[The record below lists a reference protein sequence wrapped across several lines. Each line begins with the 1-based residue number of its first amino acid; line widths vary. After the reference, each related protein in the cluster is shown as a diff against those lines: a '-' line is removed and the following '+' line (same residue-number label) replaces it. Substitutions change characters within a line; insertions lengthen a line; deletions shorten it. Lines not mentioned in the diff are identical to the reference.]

1 MWRAFYNT
9 LKVKELR
16 NRLLFTALII
26 VIVRVASTIPCPGV
40 DMRALDAFFETLR
53 SQNKDGSGGL
63 MAMIDLFSGGALA
76 HFALG
81 ALGIMPYITA
91 SIIMQLLVPVLP
103 QLEKMQREGESGRQ
117 KISQYTRYLTILVCL
132 IQGAMVALAMIHPEK
147 IGLGTPAAPLYIGNV
162 RVFVVMTMLVLTA
175 TTMVFTWL
183 GEQITERGIG
193 NGVSLI
199 ITINI
204 VSRLPQAIAELINM
218 TKSGIAGTGSFRPV
232 HLLLMLIIFCGV
244 TAATILLSQGYR
256 RVPIQMVR
264 KTVGKQMMGGS
275 TYMPLK
281 VNFANV
287 MPIIF
292 AGAILM
298 LPEYLFQYL
307 ATRYMG
313 TRAGGVWMSLATAF
327 RQDRAGYIISYGVLI
342 LVFSFFWVANQFNPL
357 QIADNLKKE
366 GAYIPGISPGQPT
379 ADFLDSAMTRVTAGG
394 AVFLLALALFPMFL
408 YNQFRIP
415 FIVAQFFGGTS
426 LMIMVGVVLETMS
439 QLESH
444 LTMRHYEGFLKSGRL
459 RSRSGN

>member
-1 MWRAFYNT
+1 MWRAFLNI

-16 NRLLFTALII
+16 SRLLFTALII
-26 VIVRVASTIPCPGV
+26 VLVRVASNIPCPGINPA
-40 DMRALDAFFETLR
+40 ALERFIRDVTQ
-53 SQNKDGSGGL
+53 SSGSEGGFVQL
-63 MAMIDLFSGGALA
+63 IDLFSGGALA

-91 SIIMQLLVPVLP
+91 SIILQLLVPVIP

-117 KISQYTRYLTILVCL
+117 KITQYTRYLTILVCVV
-132 IQGAMVALAMIHPEK
+132 QGIMVALAMVN
-147 IGLGTPAAPLYIGNV
+147 PAKLHLPQPVEPLYMGSPA
-162 RVFVVMTMLVLTA
+162 VFVPVTVLVITC

-204 VSRLPQAIAELINM
+204 VSRLPHSVIELVQMAIKG
-218 TKSGIAGTGSFRPV
+218 TTPDGSTFKSV
-232 HLLLMLIIFCGV
+232 QLLLLLVMFCVV

-292 AGAILM
+292 AGAIMM
-298 LPEYLFQYL
+298 LPSFIFNTMAAKSGGFWMTL
-307 ATRYMG
+307 AT
-313 TRAGGVWMSLATAF
+313 F
-327 RQDRAGYIISYGVLI
+327 FQQDGLGYTVTYGLLI
-342 LVFSFFWVANQFNPL
+342 VIFSFFWVANQFNPL

-394 AVFLLALALFPMFL
+394 ALFLLVLAIFPMFL
-408 YNQFRIP
+408 YRNFSIP
-415 FIVAQFFGGTS
+415 FMVAQFFGGTS
-426 LMIMVGVVLETMS
+426 LLIMVGVVLDTMS

-459 RSRSGN
+459 RSRGGN

>member
-1 MWRAFYNT
+1 MWRAFLNI

-16 NRLLFTALII
+16 SRLLFTALII
-26 VIVRVASTIPCPGV
+26 VLVRVASNIPCPGINPA
-40 DMRALDAFFETLR
+40 ALERFIQDVTQ
-53 SQNKDGSGGL
+53 SSGSEGGL
-63 MAMIDLFSGGALA
+63 VQLIDLFSGGALA

-91 SIIMQLLVPVLP
+91 SIILQLLVPVIP

-117 KISQYTRYLTILVCL
+117 KITQYTRYLTILVCVV
-132 IQGAMVALAMIHPEK
+132 QGIMVALAMVN
-147 IGLGTPAAPLYIGNV
+147 PAKLHLPQPVEPLYMGSPA
-162 RVFVVMTMLVLTA
+162 VFVPVTVLVITC

-204 VSRLPQAIAELINM
+204 VSRLPHSVIELVQMAIKG
-218 TKSGIAGTGSFRPV
+218 TTPDGSTFKSV
-232 HLLLMLIIFCGV
+232 QLLLLLVMFCVV

-292 AGAILM
+292 AGAIMM
-298 LPEYLFQYL
+298 LPSFIFNTMAAKSGGFWMTL
-307 ATRYMG
+307 AT
-313 TRAGGVWMSLATAF
+313 F
-327 RQDRAGYIISYGVLI
+327 FQQDGLGYTVTYGLLI
-342 LVFSFFWVANQFNPL
+342 VIFSFFWVANQFNPL

-394 AVFLLALALFPMFL
+394 ALFLLVLAIFPMFL
-408 YNQFRIP
+408 YRNFSIP
-415 FIVAQFFGGTS
+415 FMVAQFFGGTS
-426 LMIMVGVVLETMS
+426 LLIMVGVVLDTMS

-459 RSRSGN
+459 RSRGGN

>member
-1 MWRAFYNT
+1 
-9 LKVKELR
+9 
-16 NRLLFTALII
+16 
-26 VIVRVASTIPCPGV
+26 
-40 DMRALDAFFETLR
+40 
-53 SQNKDGSGGL
+53 
-63 MAMIDLFSGGALA
+63 
-76 HFALG
+76 
-81 ALGIMPYITA
+81 
-91 SIIMQLLVPVLP
+91 
-103 QLEKMQREGESGRQ
+103 MQREGESGRQ
-117 KISQYTRYLTILVCL
+117 KITQYTRYLTILVCVV
-132 IQGAMVALAMIHPEK
+132 QGIMVALAMVN
-147 IGLGTPAAPLYIGNV
+147 PAKLHLPQPVEPLYMGSPA
-162 RVFVVMTMLVLTA
+162 VFVPVTVLVITC

-204 VSRLPQAIAELINM
+204 VSRLPHSVIELVQMAIKG
-218 TKSGIAGTGSFRPV
+218 TTPDGSTFKSV
-232 HLLLMLIIFCGV
+232 QLLLLLVMFCVV

-292 AGAILM
+292 AGAIMM
-298 LPEYLFQYL
+298 LPSFIFNTMAAKSGGFWMTLETFFQ
-307 ATRYMG
+307 
-313 TRAGGVWMSLATAF
+313 
-327 RQDRAGYIISYGVLI
+327 QDGLGYTVTYGLLI
-342 LVFSFFWVANQFNPL
+342 VIFSFFWVANQFNPL

-394 AVFLLALALFPMFL
+394 ALFLLVLAIFPMFL
-408 YNQFRIP
+408 YRNFSIP
-415 FIVAQFFGGTS
+415 FMVAQFFGGTS
-426 LMIMVGVVLETMS
+426 LLIMVGVVLDTMS

-459 RSRSGN
+459 RSRGGN

>member
-1 MWRAFYNT
+1 MWRAFVNI
-9 LKVKELR
+9 LRVKELR

-26 VIVRVASTIPCPGV
+26 VLVRVASNIPCPGINPA
-40 DMRALDAFFETLR
+40 ALERFIRDVTQ
-53 SQNKDGSGGL
+53 SSGSEGGFVQL
-63 MAMIDLFSGGALA
+63 IDLFSGGALA

-91 SIIMQLLVPVLP
+91 SIILQLLVPVIP

-117 KISQYTRYLTILVCL
+117 KITQYTRYLTILVCVV
-132 IQGAMVALAMIHPEK
+132 QGFMVALAMVN
-147 IGLGTPAAPLYIGNV
+147 PAKLHLPQPAEPLYMGSAA
-162 RVFVVMTMLVLTA
+162 VFVPVTVLVITC

-204 VSRLPQAIAELINM
+204 VSRLPHSVIELVQMAIKG
-218 TKSGIAGTGSFRPV
+218 TTPDGSTFKSV
-232 HLLLMLIIFCGV
+232 QLLLLLVMFCVV

-292 AGAILM
+292 AGAIMM
-298 LPEYLFQYL
+298 LPTFIFNTMAAKSGGFWMTLATLFQ
-307 ATRYMG
+307 
-313 TRAGGVWMSLATAF
+313 
-327 RQDRAGYIISYGVLI
+327 QDSIGYTVTYGLLI
-342 LVFSFFWVANQFNPL
+342 VIFSFFWVANQFNPL

-394 AVFLLALALFPMFL
+394 ALFLLILAIFPMFL
-408 YNQFRIP
+408 YRNFSIP
-415 FIVAQFFGGTS
+415 FMVAQFFGGTS
-426 LMIMVGVVLETMS
+426 LLIMVGVTLDTMS

-444 LTMRHYEGFLKSGRL
+444 LTMRNYEGFLRKGRL
-459 RSRSGN
+459 HGRSGF

>member
-1 MWRAFYNT
+1 MWRAFINI

-16 NRLLFTALII
+16 SRLLFTALII
-26 VIVRVASTIPCPGV
+26 VLVRVASNIPCPGINPA
-40 DMRALDAFFETLR
+40 ALERFI
-53 SQNKDGSGGL
+53 KDVTQSSGSEGGFVQL
-63 MAMIDLFSGGALA
+63 IDLFSGGALA

-91 SIIMQLLVPVLP
+91 SIILQLLVPVIP

-117 KISQYTRYLTILVCL
+117 KITQYTRYLTIVVCVV
-132 IQGAMVALAMIHPEK
+132 QGIMVALAMVN
-147 IGLGTPAAPLYIGNV
+147 PAKLHLPQPAEPLYMGSAA
-162 RVFVVMTMLVLTA
+162 VFVPVTVLVITC

-204 VSRLPQAIAELINM
+204 VSRLPHSVIELVQMAIKGTTPDGN
-218 TKSGIAGTGSFRPV
+218 TFKSV
-232 HLLLMLIIFCGV
+232 QLLLLLAMFCIV

-292 AGAILM
+292 AGAIMM
-298 LPEYLFQYL
+298 LPSFIFNTMAAKSGGFWMTL
-307 ATRYMG
+307 AT
-313 TRAGGVWMSLATAF
+313 F
-327 RQDRAGYIISYGVLI
+327 FQQDGIGYTVTYGLLI
-342 LVFSFFWVANQFNPL
+342 VIFSFFWVANQFNPL

-394 AVFLLALALFPMFL
+394 ALFLLVLAIFPMFL
-408 YNQFRIP
+408 YRNFSIP
-415 FIVAQFFGGTS
+415 FMVAQFFGGTS
-426 LMIMVGVVLETMS
+426 LLIMVGVVLDTMS

-459 RSRSGN
+459 RSRGGN

>member
-1 MWRAFYNT
+1 MWRAFVNI

-26 VIVRVASTIPCPGV
+26 VLVRVASNIPCPGINPA
-40 DMRALDAFFETLR
+40 ALERFIRDVTQ
-53 SQNKDGSGGL
+53 SSGSEGGFVQL
-63 MAMIDLFSGGALA
+63 IDLFSGGALA

-91 SIIMQLLVPVLP
+91 SIILQLLVPVIP
-103 QLEKMQREGESGRQ
+103 QLERMQREGESGRQ
-117 KISQYTRYLTILVCL
+117 KITQYTRYLTILVC
-132 IQGAMVALAMIHPEK
+132 IVQGVMVALAMVNPAKIHLPQPVE
-147 IGLGTPAAPLYIGNV
+147 PLYLGSAS
-162 RVFVVMTMLVLTA
+162 VFVPVTVLVITC

-204 VSRLPQAIAELINM
+204 VSRLPHSVIELVQMAIKG
-218 TKSGIAGTGSFRPV
+218 TTPDGSTFKSV
-232 HLLLMLIIFCGV
+232 QLLLLLVMFCVV
-244 TAATILLSQGYR
+244 TAATIMLSQGYR

-292 AGAILM
+292 AGAIMM
-298 LPEYLFQYL
+298 LPSFIFNTMAAKSGGFWMTL
-307 ATRYMG
+307 AT
-313 TRAGGVWMSLATAF
+313 F
-327 RQDRAGYIISYGVLI
+327 FQQDGLGYTVTYGLLI
-342 LVFSFFWVANQFNPL
+342 VIFSFFWVANQFNPL

-394 AVFLLALALFPMFL
+394 ALFLLVLAIFPMFL
-408 YNQFRIP
+408 YRNFSIP
-415 FIVAQFFGGTS
+415 FMVAQFFGGTS
-426 LMIMVGVVLETMS
+426 LLIMVGVVLDTMS

-459 RSRSGN
+459 RSRGGN

>member
-1 MWRAFYNT
+1 MWRAFLNV

-16 NRLLFTALII
+16 TRLMFTALII
-26 VIVRVASTIPCPGV
+26 VLVRFSSNIPCPGV
-40 DMRALDAFFETLR
+40 DPAALAKFIKEISASNATAE
-53 SQNKDGSGGL
+53 GL

-76 HFALG
+76 QFALG

-103 QLEKMQREGESGRQ
+103 ALEKMQREGESGRQ
-117 KISQYTRYLTILVCL
+117 KITQYTRYLTILVCV
-132 IQGAMVALAMIHPEK
+132 IQGAMVAAAMIHPSK
-147 IGLGTPAAPLYIGNV
+147 LGLPEPSSPLFVGSSA
-162 RVFVVMTMLVLTA
+162 VFIPVTVLVLTC
-175 TTMVFTWL
+175 TTMVYMWL
-183 GEQITERGIG
+183 GEQVTERGIG

-199 ITINI
+199 ITIGI
-204 VSRLPQAIAELINM
+204 VSRLPQSIIELVDM
-218 TKSGIAGTGSFRPV
+218 ARKGVTPDGTNFRSV
-232 HLLLMLIIFCGV
+232 QLLMLFVIFCIV

-256 RVPIQMVR
+256 RVPIQMIR

-292 AGAILM
+292 AGAIM
-298 LPEYLFQYL
+298 MIPGFIFQTL
-307 ATRYMG
+307 ANRPD
-313 TRAGGVWMSLATAF
+313 ASSVWMNLLYFF
-327 RQDRAGYIISYGVLI
+327 RQDGPGYISTYALLI
-342 LVFSFFWVANQFNPL
+342 IIFCFFWVANQFNPL

-379 ADFLDSAMTRVTAGG
+379 ADFLDAAMTRVTAGG
-394 AVFLLALALFPMFL
+394 AVFLLALAIFPMFL
-408 YNQFRIP
+408 YSSFHIP

-426 LMIMVGVVLETMS
+426 LLIMVGVTLDTMT

-444 LTMRHYEGFLKSGRL
+444 LTMRHYDGFLKSGRL
-459 RSRSGN
+459 KDRSGR

>member
-1 MWRAFYNT
+1 MWRAFLNT

-26 VIVRVASTIPCPGV
+26 VLVRFASTIPCPGV
-40 DMRALDAFFETLR
+40 DPAALA
-53 SQNKDGSGGL
+53 KYMDGVTKSAESSGGL

-132 IQGAMVALAMIHPEK
+132 VQGVMVAMAMVNPDKL
-147 IGLGTPAAPLYIGNV
+147 GLPVPSEPLFTGNLT
-162 RVFVVMTMLVLTA
+162 VFVCVTVVVITC

-204 VSRLPQAIAELINM
+204 VSRLPHAIIELVEM
-218 TKSGIAGTGSFRPV
+218 AMKGVTPDGGTFRPV
-232 HLLLMLIIFCGV
+232 QLLLLLLVFCAV

-264 KTVGKQMMGGS
+264 KTVGRQMMGGS

-298 LPEYLFQYL
+298 LPQSLFQYMAGKSGGIWMTL
-307 ATRYMG
+307 AQG
-313 TRAGGVWMSLATAF
+313 F
-327 RQDRAGYIISYGVLI
+327 RHDGPGYTITYGVLI
-342 LVFSFFWVANQFNPL
+342 LAFSFFWVANQFNPL

-366 GAYIPGISPGQPT
+366 GAYIPGIKPGQAT
-379 ADFLDSAMTRVTAGG
+379 ADFLDGAMTRITAGG

-408 YNQFRIP
+408 YNNFRIP
-415 FIVAQFFGGTS
+415 FMVAQFFGGTS
-426 LMIMVGVVLETMS
+426 LLIMVGVVLDTMS

-444 LTMRHYEGFLKSGRL
+444 LTMRHYDGFLKSGRL

>member
-1 MWRAFYNT
+1 MWRAFVNI

-26 VIVRVASTIPCPGV
+26 VLVRVASNIPCPGINPA
-40 DMRALDAFFETLR
+40 ALERFIRDVTQ
-53 SQNKDGSGGL
+53 SSGSEGGFVQL
-63 MAMIDLFSGGALA
+63 IDLFSGGALA

-91 SIIMQLLVPVLP
+91 SIILQLLVPVIP

-117 KISQYTRYLTILVCL
+117 KITQYTRYLTILVCVV
-132 IQGAMVALAMIHPEK
+132 QGFMVALAMVN
-147 IGLGTPAAPLYIGNV
+147 PAKLHLPQPAEPLYMGSAA
-162 RVFVVMTMLVLTA
+162 VFVPVTVLVITC

-204 VSRLPQAIAELINM
+204 VSRLPHSVIELVQMAIKG
-218 TKSGIAGTGSFRPV
+218 TTPDGSTFKSV
-232 HLLLMLIIFCGV
+232 QLLLLLVMFCVV

-292 AGAILM
+292 AGAIMM
-298 LPEYLFQYL
+298 LPSFIFNTMAAKSGGFWMTL
-307 ATRYMG
+307 ATM
-313 TRAGGVWMSLATAF
+313 F
-327 RQDRAGYIISYGVLI
+327 QQDSIGYTVTYGLLI
-342 LVFSFFWVANQFNPL
+342 VIFSFFWVANQFNPL

-394 AVFLLALALFPMFL
+394 ALFLLILAIFPMFL
-408 YNQFRIP
+408 YRNFSIP
-415 FIVAQFFGGTS
+415 FMVAQFFGGTS
-426 LMIMVGVVLETMS
+426 LLIMVGVVLDTMS

-459 RSRSGN
+459 RSRGGN